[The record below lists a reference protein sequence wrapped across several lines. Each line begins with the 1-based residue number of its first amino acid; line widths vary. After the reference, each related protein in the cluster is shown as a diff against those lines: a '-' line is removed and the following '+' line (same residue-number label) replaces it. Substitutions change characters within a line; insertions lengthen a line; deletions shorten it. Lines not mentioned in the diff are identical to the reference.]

1 MTAAE
6 LASFIVAFP
15 EYATLAQAIAQGG
28 FYILQD
34 GSLASTALTVTGG
47 QAIATYSTTGTALEL
62 AQASSLL
69 ATGSKVKTASIALAK
84 SGTGYTAVGLTSL
97 EMGTVAAACA
107 PLLGVSLGVD
117 LYQSNPALWTKLSQK
132 LLPFCYPGTTK
143 IPAWIDIV
151 RETGAYKLL
160 VKLGLIDALEEVFEE
175 EGIGPVTEG
184 GTVTSDILTGA
195 YPTGPLPLYAGSGTV
210 PSSAVQMVTDGEIAR
225 VSDRIIYADSKTS
238 GNLTQKIYALRDG
251 ALVNISNNETTVRYS
266 SVATF
271 NGKTAY
277 YNVATNNLPTTD
289 TSGIYTDAA
298 PPYAPGD
305 SEDKIAWSLIYGTI
319 TQPSGFPE
327 GTAEWTGT
335 TPEVLPWTQ
344 PIIVI
349 PDPVGPDYQPIET
362 PVTPISPQIVPELPP
377 HTDPIPLPPHVDP
390 VEPIQP
396 TEPNYPPDGWPEE
409 EPYPNVIPFPWE
421 DPTPDPEN
429 PWPEV
434 MPWPL
439 PEVPPSEWPT
449 APVWPT
455 EVPIP
460 QPWPHSPEEWPEE
473 NPWPEEPPE
482 WWPLY
487 PWPQSP
493 EKWPEEI
500 PWTEEPPESWPEEL
514 PWPDTP
520 DEWPEEL
527 PWPEKKPDDWPDTI
541 PWPDSPDN
549 WPDEVPWPVPW
560 PSEWPDDQPWPIEWP
575 EELPYPWKFP
585 EPVSSPDS
593 DNEPDPL
600 IDPTPEEVDP
610 YIEPEPIPWTEP
622 EPDPY
627 NPDPEP
633 PDPEVDPSQPQ
644 PIPEPPT
651 DDPYDPSP
659 PPPSGES
666 PDPSLPIV
674 PLPFSSTTGLITVYN
689 PSQSELLN
697 FANWL
702 WVTWQD
708 ATIDK
713 VWNNPFDGVI
723 SLFELYCTPTV
734 EGRKYIRSGFLTSS
748 VESNYISRYTELNC
762 GSIGIPEYYG
772 NYLDY
777 APYTKAYIY
786 LPFIGVI
793 ELNADDI
800 VGHAVNVLY
809 RIDEYNGSCIAQI
822 TVARSIEVN
831 GSSVD
836 YSNTFYQF
844 SGNCAVELPLSGGSQ
859 AAIKAGMLEAAA
871 WGIGSVIGG
880 VLGGSSLGQIG
891 QGLAYGVASAVHS
904 VVSAKSSVQHSGSFG
919 SSYGAMG
926 IKTPFITIVRPKQ
939 IQIPNYEALYG
950 FPAHKAV
957 IIGQCS
963 GFLRCRE
970 VHIHSSTAS
979 DEEKALIEQM
989 LKEGV
994 IIGDSQ

>member
-6 LASFIVAFP
+6 LASFILTFP
-15 EYATLAQAIAQGG
+15 EYETLAQAIAQGG

-47 QAIATYSTTGTALEL
+47 QAIATYSATGTALEL

-69 ATGSKVKTASIALAK
+69 ATGSKVKTASIGLAK
-84 SGTGYTAVGLTSL
+84 SGTGYSAVGLMSL

-143 IPAWIDIV
+143 IPAWIDVV

-160 VKLGLIDALEEVFEE
+160 AKLGIIDALEEAFEE
-175 EGIGPVTEG
+175 EGIPTTETPSTG
-184 GTVTSDILTGA
+184 GIIDTGTRTFGYLTGIQPDINYKSITSPIMIPLRNGTNSLGMIDTTFA
-195 YPTGPLPLYAGSGTV
+195 CYSQSQPVVTGTRTNDMVVTWNGTSIGSGWYKTTV
-210 PSSAVQMVTDGEIAR
+210 SFVI
-225 VSDRIIYADSKTS
+225 
-238 GNLTQKIYALRDG
+238 
-251 ALVNISNNETTVRYS
+251 NISPVIPN
-266 SVATF
+266 
-271 NGKTAY
+271 
-277 YNVATNNLPTTD
+277 PT
-289 TSGIYTDAA
+289 
-298 PPYAPGD
+298 D
-305 SEDKIAWSLIYGTI
+305 SEVINGTR
-319 TQPSGFPE
+319 TPVVPGEYQP
-327 GTAEWTGT
+327 GTSEWRGT

-344 PIIVI
+344 PIIVV

-409 EPYPNVIPFPWE
+409 EPWPEVIPFPWE

-460 QPWPHSPEEWPEE
+460 QPWPHTPEEWPEE

-560 PSEWPDDQPWPIEWP
+560 PSEWPDDQPWPIPWP

-585 EPVSSPDS
+585 EPVPSPDS
-593 DNEPDPL
+593 NNEPDPL

-622 EPDPY
+622 EPDPH

-651 DDPYDPSP
+651 NPPYDPSP

-723 SLFELYCTPTV
+723 SLFELYCSPTV

-831 GSSVD
+831 DSSVD